1 MIRSAEGASTGA
13 TREPKGATSRRT
25 SSNERTNGG
34 SGGAD
39 AGDEFVDR
47 KEGAFEDSREER
59 EKDRVDSPGRP
70 LIELCSS
77 LDGSAIRENRPNF
90 WQKFAKKWKICS
102 GFFYEY
108 NSSRVPIQ

>member
-90 WQKFAKKWKICS
+90 WQKFEKNGKFAV
-102 GFFYEY
+102 GFSI
-108 NSSRVPIQ
+108 NMSSHVPIQ